1 MPGDDAAHRS
11 RDLAD
16 RRWPQLDG
24 THVVVLVPVG
34 SLEQHGPHLP
44 LATDTMIAD
53 AVAHGAA
60 DRLLAAGV
68 PVVVA
73 PAIGYGASGEHEDF
87 PGTISIGHAALR
99 LLVVECARSA
109 CRWATG
115 VVFVNGHGGNVAAL
129 QDAVDQLRR
138 EGRQVIW
145 HACVPPHGDA
155 HAGRTETSLV
165 WHLAPGAVAGDR
177 AEAGA
182 RAPLPELM
190 LRLRRDGVRAVAP
203 NGVLG
208 DPTDAS
214 SHEGELLLARLV
226 DDLVAV
232 VRDVHPWT

>member
-1 MPGDDAAHRS
+1 M
-11 RDLAD
+11 D

-24 THVVVLVPVG
+24 THLFVLVPVG

-44 LATDTMIAD
+44 LATDTLIAD

-73 PAIGYGASGEHEDF
+73 PAISYGASGEHEDF

-99 LLVVECARSA
+99 LLIVEYARSA
-109 CRWATG
+109 CRWAAG
-115 VVFVNGHGGNVAAL
+115 VVFVNGHGGNLATL
-129 QDAVDQLRR
+129 RHAVDLLRR
-138 EGRQVIW
+138 EGRQVAW

-155 HAGRTETSLV
+155 HAGRTETSLMQ
-165 WHLAPGAVAGDR
+165 HLAPAAVAIDR

-182 RAPLPELM
+182 RARLDELM
-190 LRLRRDGVRAVAP
+190 PRLRRDGVRAVAP

-208 DPTDAS
+208 DPTGAS
-214 SHEGELLLARLV
+214 PCEGEQLLAHLV

-232 VRDVHPWT
+232 VRDVRSRT